1 MAHRALVDAHIRVSP
16 RISVSEGHNI
26 AERARARVQ
35 ESHPTVINVLVHVDA
50 EDDIDHDANA
60 QRMPGRDELMLQLAP
75 LLEGLPN
82 PERVLFHY
90 LNGKIEAEVFFSHR
104 DMVNGAAMADA
115 ERQIAQRLRSHKQF
129 SAVSVNCLVGRDER
143 PGQQI

>member
-1 MAHRALVDAHIRVSP
+1 
-16 RISVSEGHNI
+16 
-26 AERARARVQ
+26 
-35 ESHPTVINVLVHVDA
+35 
-50 EDDIDHDANA
+50 
-60 QRMPGRDELMLQLAP
+60 MLQLAP

-104 DMVNGAAMADA
+104 DIANGAAMADA
-115 ERQIAQRLRSHKQF
+115 ERQIAQRLGRHKQF

-143 PGQQI
+143 SIQQT